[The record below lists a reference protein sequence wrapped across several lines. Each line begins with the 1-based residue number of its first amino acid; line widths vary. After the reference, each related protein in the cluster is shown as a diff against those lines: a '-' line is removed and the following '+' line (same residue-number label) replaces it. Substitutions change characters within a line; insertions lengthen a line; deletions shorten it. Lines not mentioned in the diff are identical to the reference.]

1 MGPLYLSQIAEVQ
14 LTYLFSCTKGSILI
28 VSAVTLLAGCGIL
41 KPIPDYYD
49 GPKDLFDRMERKS
62 P

>member
-1 MGPLYLSQIAEVQ
+1 MRKAV
-14 LTYLFSCTKGSILI
+14 LI

-41 KPIPDYYD
+41 KPTPDYYN
-49 GPKDLFDRMERKS
+49 GPKDLFDRMERRS